1 MQQRLYH
8 IIPYGAM
15 AFCFALLV
23 LVTACGGQDDP
34 VVENEDKLEL
44 SDKEI
49 CIEIDEWKPM
59 TESRASIFESQ
70 DDFLYANET
79 KTLGNDFTLYAF
91 TRGSDT
97 PFING
102 TRVNY
107 QVRTDGG
114 ENRWRFYA
122 YPNYIE
128 YYWPQT
134 GMFDFFALMPYG
146 DRQKNITKV
155 EYNKTSGNV
164 ILTCQMQTT
173 TESLED
179 PNGQETIFA
188 YTKDLNKESGNVNMH
203 FVHPFSAVNFKLE
216 KSHSKLKINSIKFEN
231 IYLGGSITL
240 SDKTTAETNVEWTP
254 TGSTAT
260 FTIPVDKAVGEG
272 EGKIYY
278 GDDIGENFL
287 VMPQTFTDQ
296 AKITITYTWRDE
308 INSFSHPIKTNQIS
322 GWEAG
327 NKYLYK
333 LSLGDNTQEEIFLDV
348 EVVPWAPGGAKNEID
363 VE

>member
-1 MQQRLYH
+1 M
-8 IIPYGAM
+8 
-15 AFCFALLV
+15 

-49 CIEIDEWKPM
+49 CIEIDGWKSM
-59 TESRASIFESQ
+59 TESRASIFGSET
-70 DDFLYANET
+70 DFLNEG
-79 KTLGNDFTLYAF
+79 KKLMDGGFKLYAY
-91 TRGSDT
+91 TRNSDT

-102 TRVNY
+102 TKVCY
-107 QVRTDGG
+107 QNG
-114 ENRWRFYA
+114 WRFFA
-122 YPNYIE
+122 YPDFIE

-134 GMFDFFALMPYG
+134 GTFDFFALMPYG

-155 EYNKTSGNV
+155 EYNKTLGKV
-164 ILTCQMQTT
+164 TLTCEMQTT
-173 TESLED
+173 TESLDD

-188 YTKDLNKESGNVNMH
+188 FTPTLSKESREANMH

-216 KSHSKLKINSIKFEN
+216 KSHSKLTINSIKFEK
-231 IYLGGSITL
+231 IYLDGSITL
-240 SDKTTAETNVEWTP
+240 SDKTTAGTNVEW
-254 TGSTAT
+254 STQGRSKAT

-296 AKITITYTWRDE
+296 AQITITYTWKNE
-308 INSFSHPIKTNQIS
+308 TKSFSHPLIG

-333 LSLGDNTQEEIFLDV
+333 LSLGDNTQDEIFLDV
-348 EVVPWAPGGAKNEID
+348 EVEPWKPGGAKNEID

>member
-1 MQQRLYH
+1 M
-8 IIPYGAM
+8 
-15 AFCFALLV
+15 

-34 VVENEDKLEL
+34 VVENENKLEL

-49 CIEIDEWKPM
+49 HLEIDGWKPM

-134 GMFDFFALMPYG
+134 GTFDFFALMPYG
-146 DRQKNITKV
+146 DRQNNITNV
-155 EYNKTSGNV
+155 EYNKTLGEV
-164 ILTCQMQTT
+164 TLTCKMQDTT
-173 TESLED
+173 GSLD
-179 PNGQETIFA
+179 DHNGQETIFA
-188 YTKDLNKESGNVNMH
+188 FTKDLNKESGNVNMH

-216 KSHSKLKINSIKFEN
+216 KSHSKLTINSIKFEN

-240 SDKTTAETNVEWTP
+240 SGKTTDETNVEWSTP
-254 TGSTAT
+254 EGSKATFT

-272 EGKIYY
+272 EGKINY

-287 VMPQTFTDQ
+287 VMPQTFTGEGQ
-296 AKITITYTWRDE
+296 ITITYTWKNE
-308 INSFSHPIKTNQIS
+308 TKSFSHPLITGQIG

-327 NKYLYK
+327 KKYLYK
-333 LSLGDNTQEEIFLDV
+333 LSLGDNTQDEIFLDV
-348 EVVPWAPGGAKNEID
+348 EVEPWKSGGAKNEID